1 MKITGK
7 DDLQKF
13 FSSLPPEAQSKLEN
27 FIEKTEPREINADY
41 IKATVEILVN
51 KAFAAGVEHG
61 RKLEREEADMKLAA

>member
-61 RKLEREEADMKLAA
+61 RQLEREENNMRIAA